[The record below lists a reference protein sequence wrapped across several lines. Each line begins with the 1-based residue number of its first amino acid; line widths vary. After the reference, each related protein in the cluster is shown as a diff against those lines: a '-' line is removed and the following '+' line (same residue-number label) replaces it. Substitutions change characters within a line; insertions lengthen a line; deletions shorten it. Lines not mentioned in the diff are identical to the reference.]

1 MNKFIFS
8 LLVTLYFNPLAW
20 AQTSSSTLP
29 EPKEATT
36 VEQQKPHIGARL
48 GIASPEGGYGGAAEY
63 GLEVGFQPYIPYGA
77 AVEITNFTSDKNEG
91 DLNRTKVLARG
102 TYNFGGTN
110 MIVRHSYV
118 GLGLGPVFDTVPG
131 DSDVRLG
138 TDLQAGIDFPL
149 NAVGLIARKSMSLG
163 ATANY
168 LFVSNSGVDTFGVN
182 GLLKYWF

>member
-1 MNKFIFS
+1 MSKFIFS
-8 LLVTLYFNPLAW
+8 LAFTMYFTPFAW
-20 AQTSSSTLP
+20 AQTNSSTLP
-29 EPKEATT
+29 EPTEATT
-36 VEQQKPHIGARL
+36 VDQQKPHIGARL
-48 GIASPEGGYGGAAEY
+48 GIADSEGGYSGAAEY
-63 GLEVGFQPYIPYGA
+63 GVEAGFQPYIPYGA
-77 AVEITNFTSDKNEG
+77 AIEITNFTSEDDGG

-110 MIVRHSYV
+110 MIIRHSYL
-118 GLGLGPVFDTVPG
+118 GLGIGPVFDTVPG

-149 NAVGLIARKSMSLG
+149 NAVGLIARKSVSLG

>member
-1 MNKFIFS
+1 MHKYIFS
-8 LLVTLYFNPLAW
+8 LLISMFLNPQAG

-29 EPKEATT
+29 EPIKATT

-48 GIASPEGGYGGAAEY
+48 GIADSEGGYGGAAEY
-63 GLEVGFQPYIPYGA
+63 GLEVGFQPYIPYGI
-77 AVEITNFTSDKNEG
+77 AVEITNFTSENRDG

-110 MIVRHSYV
+110 MIIRHSYV

-138 TDLQAGIDFPL
+138 TELQAGIDFPL
-149 NAVGLIARKSMSLG
+149 NSVGLVSRKSMSLG